1 MKMSK
6 IRGIIILFIVATIWG
21 FAFVAQSSSVDLIPT
36 FTINFLRS
44 IFAFVALVVFSLIKK
59 KVHKKEEVK
68 CDKKLLLKAGVLSG
82 VFLFIATN
90 IQQFGISFTT
100 AGKAGFITALY
111 IIFVP
116 IIGLFLKK
124 KVGLNIWISVILAIA
139 GFYFL
144 TIFGSNE
151 VIIGKGELAI
161 LICAVFFALQIIVVD
176 KYVKEVDGVKLSI
189 VQFAVMS
196 ILSFIPMLFE
206 KASIEN
212 IIKAMPSLL
221 YLGVISSGV
230 GYTLQIIGQKDV
242 NPTVASLIMS
252 LEAVFSAVF
261 GAIVLK
267 EALNMPEIFGCV
279 LIFSG
284 VVLSQ
289 IVFEKNKKVEN
300 GKI

>member
-44 IFAFVALVVFSLIKK
+44 IFAFVALVVFSLIKN

-124 KVGLNIWISVILAIA
+124 KVGLNIWISVVLAIA

-176 KYVKEVDGVKLSI
+176 KYVKDVDGVKLSI

-252 LEAVFSAVF
+252 LEAVFSVVF

-267 EALNMPEIFGCV
+267 EALNMSEILGCV

-289 IVFEKNKKVEN
+289 IAFEKNKKVEN